1 MDASNINDDNFLG
14 LRRSKYLFL
23 GAHPDDIELGAGATI
38 AKATSQGVTCSAGIF
53 STFKESQASFDLI
66 EESLSA
72 LKILGIKKENIKFFD
87 FSVRNFPD
95 CRQQILQT
103 MIDNYEGGFET
114 IFVPSSSDIHQDHS
128 VISKEALRG
137 FKFSS
142 ILGYELPWNIFED
155 KKNIYNRITQ
165 EHLDLKIS
173 ALEKFGSQRERFYMS
188 SSATQVIASFR
199 GLQIKSQYAEAFEL
213 YRGIIG

>member
-1 MDASNINDDNFLG
+1 MDTSNVNNENFLV
-14 LRRSKYLFL
+14 LRRNKYLFL

-38 AKATSQGVTCSAGIF
+38 AKATSHGVTCFAGIF
-53 STFKESQASFDLI
+53 STFKDSHASFNLI

-72 LKILGIKKENIKFFD
+72 LKILGVNKENTKFFD
-87 FSVRNFPD
+87 FPVRDFPD
-95 CRQQILQT
+95 YRQQILQT
-103 MIDNYEGGFET
+103 MIDNYGDGFDT
-114 IFVPSSSDIHQDHS
+114 IFVPSSSDIHQDHA

-142 ILGYELPWNIFED
+142 ILGYELPWNIFDD
-155 KKNIYNRITQ
+155 KKNVYNRITQ

-173 ALEKFGSQRERFYMS
+173 ALKKFDSQRERFYMS
-188 SSATQVIASFR
+188 PSATQVIASFR